1 MIRSA
6 AARRVRWIGA
16 AVGFAV
22 AFAIGLAVVRPFTV
36 GPIGPDAAAPVIE
49 FQRLVA
55 GERLE
60 GYLSQTSKPLLT
72 VVYGVARVATG
83 DWRVVSLVAIGSFA
97 LFVALATVL
106 AHRIGGLAA
115 AGFVAVG
122 LALSPPLLRDVTF
135 AYGISWAGLAT
146 VVAGLAVLAPRPR
159 YAVAGTALAL
169 GALARPEVLAVT
181 AFAMAA
187 VLAGQLAARTGRT
200 SGPPRSAWLLGI
212 GLAAIPILCVHDWA
226 LTGDPLFWA
235 TTAQANSVG
244 LPTLSL
250 GRMIRFVWTHVLTL
264 GPLLP
269 LAAVGVVDLVARRRW
284 GAAVVVSIVPVAVAA
299 FFIAS
304 GARGTVISL
313 RYLVPVDLGIVF
325 AAGIGLGLLG
335 IRLYSWL
342 PPRFRSPITTSPARR
357 LLLVVP
363 VLAGALAAVV
373 IAPFW
378 PGDSHAQEALAAQRA
393 KEENAARA
401 FDVLRTVMGPV
412 PPWQGQPPATS
423 AGTVVLIP
431 QRLRA
436 QGIVDLGLPL
446 WAGTKLI
453 PELVRPEDGLPEPG
467 TIVYHDSRDDSP
479 DPAWSAI
486 EVSEP
491 TVVGK
496 RLFVPLY
503 VDAANGIWIVRVD
516 DAPSGIIHADA
527 AHIPPAGRL
536 RELARVTAPSRSGRK
551 VRATPDAQAS
561 APDAQEKPCSS
572 DSSATAAATRPSR
585 TASRQAST

>member
-1 MIRSA
+1 M
-6 AARRVRWIGA
+6 RWIGA

-22 AFAIGLAVVRPFTV
+22 AVAIGLAVVRPFTV

-72 VVYGVARVATG
+72 AVYGIARVATG
-83 DWRVVSLVAIGSFA
+83 DWRAVSLLAIGSFA
-97 LFVALATVL
+97 LFTVLATVL

-135 AYGISWAGLAT
+135 AYGISWAGLAC
-146 VVAGLAVLAPRPR
+146 VVAGLAVLAERPR

-187 VLAGQLAARTGRT
+187 VLVGQLAARTGRIG
-200 SGPPRSAWLLGI
+200 GPPRSAWLLGI

-269 LAAVGVVDLVARRRW
+269 LAAVGLVDLVARRRW
-284 GAAVVVSIVPVAVAA
+284 GSAVVVSIVPVAVAA

-335 IRLYSWL
+335 IRIYSWL
-342 PPRFRSPITTSPARR
+342 PPRFRSPVATSPARR
-357 LLLVVP
+357 LLLVGP

-393 KEENAARA
+393 KEENAGRA
-401 FDVLRTVMGPV
+401 FDVLRTVIGPV
-412 PPWQGQPPATS
+412 PAWQGQPPAG

-453 PELVRPEDGLPEPG
+453 PDLVRPGDGLPGPG

-491 TVVGK
+491 TVAGK
-496 RLFVPLY
+496 LLFVPLY

-516 DAPSGIIHADA
+516 NAPSGVSHGDS
-527 AHIPPAGRL
+527 AHDPPAWRL
-536 RELARVTAPSRSGRK
+536 RPPARVTAPSRSGRI

-561 APDAQEKPCSS
+561 VPNAQEQPCSS

-585 TASRQAST
+585 TASRPAST